1 MRTKA
6 VHKPSLGGGRGGPRP
21 RGGRWLRRI
30 ALVVLAVFTLSVAS
44 VALLWVA
51 TPSVS
56 DLQARIDSRLAAH
69 GSVDLGAQPGPD
81 RVGQAVVA
89 TEDSG
94 FFHHVGIDPRGAL
107 RGMLG
112 LVTGS
117 EDAGGAT
124 LDQQLAKVIYTPE
137 QHDLRA
143 KLEQVVLGVKIDRA
157 YTKPQ
162 ILHAY
167 LASVYFGH
175 GYYGLPAAARG
186 YFGCAPAQLSWGQAS
201 LLAGLV
207 QAPSALDPTAHLDLA
222 KARQRHVL
230 DRLVTTGILTP
241 ADADTAAAHPLHL
254 LD

>member
-1 MRTKA
+1 MPGLHA
-6 VHKPSLGGGRGGPRP
+6 

-30 ALVVLAVFTLSVAS
+30 ALVVLAAFALSVGS
-44 VALLWVA
+44 FALLWVA

-56 DLQARIDSRLAAH
+56 DLQARIDTRLAAH
-69 GSVDLGAQPGPD
+69 GGVDPGALPGPD

-89 TEDSG
+89 TEDSR
-94 FFHHVGIDPRGAL
+94 FFNHPGIDPQGAL

-112 LVTGS
+112 LVTGAG
-117 EDAGGAT
+117 DAGGAT

-137 QHDLRA
+137 QHSLGA
-143 KLEQVVLGVKIDRA
+143 IFKQVVLGVKIDQT
-157 YTKPQ
+157 YPKEQ
-162 ILHAY
+162 ILQDY

-186 YFGCAPAQLSWGQAS
+186 YFGSAPAQLTWGQAS

-230 DRLVTTGILTP
+230 DRLVATRTLTP
-241 ADADTAAAHPLHL
+241 AEADAASAQPLHL
-254 LD
+254 LAAG